1 MHPNGELPP
10 CLAASKPLPGKDR
23 QCRHL
28 SAQATTASV
37 MVLLLVLVLGLPPR
51 R

>member
-1 MHPNGELPP
+1 MGNCLP
-10 CLAASKPLPGKDR
+10 CLAVGKPLPGKDR

-37 MVLLLVLVLGLPPR
+37 LGLVLVLGFPPR
-51 R
+51 S